1 MIEPR
6 LSAEMTVQALIRK
19 IGQEGGFGVVLQ
31 RGDRI
36 SGAILI
42 LCVENGTNLKVLEKM
57 PTLDGTSR
65 WQKIWP
71 QDTEKEQE
79 IEEYLA
85 RRRRYD
91 PDLWLIELDIPEA
104 ERLVAEMTSGG

>member
-6 LSAEMTVQALIRK
+6 LSAEMTVQSLIRK
-19 IGQEGGFGVVLQ
+19 IGQEGGFGTVIQ

-42 LCVENGTNLKVLEKM
+42 LCVENGANLKVLEKM
-57 PTLDGTSR
+57 PTLDGPAQ
-65 WQKIWP
+65 WQRIWP
-71 QDTEKEQE
+71 QDTEKKEG
-79 IEEYLA
+79 IEDYLA
-85 RRRRYD
+85 RRKRYD

-104 ERLVAEMTSGG
+104 ERLVAEMTFRG